1 MWSNW
6 MKSYFGSKD
15 YSSIEEYQDCDCDV
29 KNWQKLQ
36 KRIVKL
42 DTTELYEVL
51 DRLAIKK

>member
-1 MWSNW
+1 
-6 MKSYFGSKD
+6 MKSYFGSKN
-15 YSSIEEYQDCDCDV
+15 YSSVEEYKDQDCDV

-42 DTTELYEVL
+42 DTTELHKVL